1 MSRTGLEI
9 LHDGLPDLLRRLAA
23 VAAQDVLVGVPGDG
37 APRNE
42 SGAPS
47 NAEIGYQND
56 FGSPAQNLLI
66 HHDGGFGPAQ
76 NIPAR
81 PHLYPGI
88 EKCQARTTKQ
98 LARAARAAA
107 EGRLSQVATAL
118 HAAGLIAQ
126 ASVRNEI
133 TSGAFTPLSARTLAE
148 RQARGRTGTKPLV
161 DTGQY
166 RNSITYVVRDGK
178 S

>member
-9 LHDGLPDLLRRLAA
+9 LHDGLPDMLRRMAA
-23 VAAQDVLVGVPGDG
+23 VAQRDVLVGIPAGEQRDDG
-37 APRNE
+37 PT
-42 SGAPS
+42 
-47 NAEIGYQND
+47 NAEIGYQNE
-56 FGSPAQNLLI
+56 FGS
-66 HHDGGFGPAQ
+66 PAQ

-81 PHLYPGI
+81 PHLIPGVAAVQD
-88 EKCQARTTKQ
+88 KAVARLTQA
-98 LARAARAAA
+98 ASAAA
-107 EGRLSQVATAL
+107 TGRMSDAERHL

-126 ASVRNEI
+126 SSVRR
-133 TSGAFTPLSARTLAE
+133 TLTTAAYRPLSERTLAE
-148 RQARGRTGTKPLV
+148 RRARGRTGTKPLI